1 MNEIFNELSEKL
13 SLVFAEKT
21 VEELPFWIEDEVG
34 KRAFLALVSK
44 NESKGSTRHIESNNY
59 SFVCSVEMEYDPTET
74 ERLEAEELAKSKTLA
89 FVHSLEE
96 YPRISVGSWD
106 ITERFR
112 SGSDLRTGYGLEINI
127 SSISSLNYARII
139 VK

>member
-1 MNEIFNELSEKL
+1 MNEIFNELAEKL
-13 SLVFAEKT
+13 SLVFGERS

-44 NESKGSTRHIESNNY
+44 NESKGGTRHIESNNY
-59 SFVCSVEMEYDPTET
+59 SFVCSVEMNYDPTET
-74 ERLEAEELAKSKTLA
+74 ERLEAEELAKTKTLA
-89 FVHSLEE
+89 FVQSLEE
-96 YPRISVGSWD
+96 YPRISVGNWD

-127 SSISSLNYARII
+127 ASISSLDYVRVIT
-139 VK
+139 K